1 MLGVT
6 SIEIR
11 SQRLHTIMAAVAK
24 WRAGLGDGWY
34 SSPHGVQILDY
45 RPGGQN
51 RSRFPKCT
59 NLHVNALWSG
69 KFCILCFDNT
79 TSCQQPN
86 NKLIVRSNFGG
97 APGGGSRMLLG
108 TLAAED
114 SLGCRPTPARSID
127 SQGVTREESS
137 CL

>member
-45 RPGGQN
+45 RPGRQN

-79 TSCQQPN
+79 TSQQN
-86 NKLIVRSNFGG
+86 NKLIVRSKRQVSLHEGTG
-97 APGGGSRMLLG
+97 AAALSRCPGH
-108 TLAAED
+108 
-114 SLGCRPTPARSID
+114 
-127 SQGVTREESS
+127 
-137 CL
+137 

>member
-45 RPGGQN
+45 RPGRQN

-59 NLHVNALWSG
+59 NLHVNALWCG
-69 KFCILCFDNT
+69 KFCFLYVDSNFK
-79 TSCQQPN
+79 QQPTTN
-86 NKLIVRSNFGG
+86 S
-97 APGGGSRMLLG
+97 
-108 TLAAED
+108 
-114 SLGCRPTPARSID
+114 
-127 SQGVTREESS
+127 
-137 CL
+137 